1 MTPLKTLAF
10 TIYESYGPIIKGN
23 VHYDSSRDIY
33 FVPFETD
40 LSQSERAVEVHFRNY
55 RDSSYTEVLND
66 KYITA
71 QSQGGAYFTGFMFNC
86 NTYYELNVYKAN
98 GTEVGYL
105 KFHATDIKS
114 PICDSTG
121 NEDYS
126 PPVGEDGGSCGCI
139 FKSPEWG
146 EFMDKIDGI
155 REAIPPPPNWQ
166 QVAETFDSTIRPRL
180 IADVGNLLGEA
191 PPPPPPPLG
200 LGVVEPIKPPNEIIE
215 NYADKLKEKEPV
227 MQDVPGLSESG
238 FTKDDIESAAPEI
251 EFRDDPTGGFN
262 IGNPLDAIPK
272 VYEPPVPGQPASNW
286 MEIPSAPQ
294 QTPPSGGEVNV
305 GSPPIPGNNTG
316 TPPVPGGD
324 FTPPTPGNNAPAPP
338 TPGHNT
344 PEPGEYKRHPE
355 HPDGSG

>member
-1 MTPLKTLAF
+1 
-10 TIYESYGPIIKGN
+10 
-23 VHYDSSRDIY
+23 
-33 FVPFETD
+33 
-40 LSQSERAVEVHFRNY
+40 
-55 RDSSYTEVLND
+55 
-66 KYITA
+66 
-71 QSQGGAYFTGFMFNC
+71 
-86 NTYYELNVYKAN
+86 
-98 GTEVGYL
+98 
-105 KFHATDIKS
+105 
-114 PICDSTG
+114 
-121 NEDYS
+121 
-126 PPVGEDGGSCGCI
+126 
-139 FKSPEWG
+139 
-146 EFMDKIDGI
+146 MDKIDGI

-272 VYEPPVPGQPASNW
+272 VNEPPVPGQPASNW